1 MKQSKKN
8 SLRSIII
15 FLFSHFVIFTLFSF
29 NATKNQIAK
38 RETIEIS
45 IKDFGK
51 CRPLNN
57 DFFEITKLKKN
68 KITSAFYYSENDT
81 LKSIPVNDETFNYKY
96 FYNKI
101 YPLKEGAKIK
111 LEVKKY
117 LINKTIVLVAFK
129 VK

>member
-1 MKQSKKN
+1 MKQGKKYF
-8 SLRSIII
+8 LRSIII
-15 FLFSHFVIFTLFSF
+15 FLFSLLVIVTLSSS

-45 IKDFGK
+45 LKDFGK

-68 KITSAFYYSENDT
+68 KITSAFYYIENDT
-81 LKSIPVNDETFNYKY
+81 IKSIPVNDETFNYKY